1 MGEFESIIRL
11 FACISLIIGA
21 IECFA
26 GFKIMKAMMA
36 IWGFFIGAM
45 LGVVI
50 GVLADSTALGVILVI
65 VFGVTLAVL
74 SFKFYLAGIF
84 ILTAFLT
91 TIALYIM
98 FESIFIA
105 LLLAIGVGILAIYFV
120 KPVVIVTTAISGAGI
135 ILSSAYLMMD
145 LCMNGS
151 PVVTVILWI
160 PIALAGIAV
169 QYITTQKI
177 KGDKL
182 GVKSP
187 LKSPNPSMTFSER
200 KYPGMQRA
208 YRNFCIKCGCELFG
222 TTNKCPRCGYTY
234 DD

>member
-1 MGEFESIIRL
+1 MGEFESIIRF

-98 FESIFIA
+98 FENIFIA

-145 LCMNGS
+145 LGMNGS

>member
-1 MGEFESIIRL
+1 MAAFDNIIRL
-11 FACISLIIGA
+11 FACISLVIGA
-21 IECFA
+21 VECFA

-36 IWGFFIGAM
+36 IWGFFIGAA

-50 GVLADSTALGVILVI
+50 GVLAESTALGVILVI
-65 VFGVTLAVL
+65 IFGVTLAVL

-98 FESIFIA
+98 FENIFIA
-105 LLLAIGVGILAIYFV
+105 LLLAVGVGVLAMYFV
-120 KPVVIVTTAISGAGI
+120 KPVVIITTAVSGAGI

-145 LCMNGS
+145 LGMNGS
-151 PVVTVILWI
+151 PVVTIILWI

-187 LKSPNPSMTFSER
+187 LRSPNPSMTFSER

-222 TTNKCPRCGYTY
+222 TTDKCPRCGYTY

>member
-1 MGEFESIIRL
+1 MEEFENIIRL

-21 IECFA
+21 VECFA

-45 LGVVI
+45 IGVVI
-50 GVLADSTALGVILVI
+50 GVVTESTALGVILVVI
-65 VFGVTLAVL
+65 FGVALAIL
-74 SFKFYLAGIF
+74 SFKLYLAGIF

-91 TIALYIM
+91 TVALYIM
-98 FESIFIA
+98 FENIFVA
-105 LLLAIGVGILAIYFV
+105 LLFAVVVGILAIYFV
-120 KPVVIVTTAISGAGI
+120 KPVVIITTAISGAGI
-135 ILSSAYLMMD
+135 ILSSAYMIMD
-145 LCMNGS
+145 LGLNGS

-160 PIALAGIAV
+160 PIALSGIAV

-177 KGDKL
+177 RSNKL
-182 GVKSP
+182 GMKAK

-208 YRNFCIKCGCELFG
+208 YRNFCIKCGCELLG
-222 TTNKCPRCGYTY
+222 TTDKCPRCGYSY
-234 DD
+234 ND

>member
-1 MGEFESIIRL
+1 MEFDNIIRL
-11 FACISLIIGA
+11 FACISLVIGA
-21 IECFA
+21 VECFA

-50 GVLADSTALGVILVI
+50 GVVAESTALGVILVLLL
-65 VFGVTLAVL
+65 GTGLAVL
-74 SFKFYLAGIF
+74 SFKLYLAGIF

-98 FESIFIA
+98 FENIFIA
-105 LLLAIGVGILAIYFV
+105 LLLAIGVGVLAIYFV
-120 KPVVIVTTAISGAGI
+120 KPVVIITTAISGAGI
-135 ILSSAYLMMD
+135 ILSSAYMMMD
-145 LCMNGS
+145 LGMNGS

-177 KGDKL
+177 KGEKL
-182 GVKSP
+182 GVKAP
-187 LKSPNPSMTFSER
+187 LRSANPSMTFSER

-222 TTNKCPRCGYTY
+222 TTNKCPRCGYSY